1 MRYKQGG
8 EFIDRDAYLERLIED
23 EDTPEKVAEYEQYC
37 IEQKAMGM
45 TQDEL
50 PDYHDWLVEKCE
62 GMLQAEERDAFSIV
76 GW

>member
-1 MRYKQGG
+1 MRYQYGG
-8 EFIDRDAYLERLIED
+8 EFVSRDAYLERLIED

-37 IEQKAMGM
+37 IEQIAMGM

-50 PDYHDWLVEKCE
+50 PDYDKWLVEECE
-62 GMLQAEERDAFSIV
+62 WMLEAEERDAFSIV